1 MSLQRYA
8 MAVRLKD
15 EKKDFYL
22 KNHQNVWPEILEEL
36 KKIKVK
42 NYSIFLKEDFMFG
55 YLEYEGDNFDKD
67 LAQMSKIAI
76 VDKWTKLMIDCF
88 NPFPNNE
95 NNNSWVMMDQIFFM
109 EESLNE
115 CSSYWWFRFYRLKG
129 CFTIVKKKHFC
140 NCCRRRY

>member
-22 KNHQNVWPEILEEL
+22 KNHQNVWPEVLSEL

-42 NYSIFLKEDFMFG
+42 NYSIFLKEDLMFG
-55 YLEYEGDNFDKD
+55 YLEYDGDNFDLD
-67 LAQMSKIAI
+67 MAEMSKIDI

-95 NNNSWVMMDQIFFM
+95 DNSSWVMMDEIFYM
-109 EESLNE
+109 
-115 CSSYWWFRFYRLKG
+115 K
-129 CFTIVKKKHFC
+129 
-140 NCCRRRY
+140 

>member
-1 MSLQRYA
+1 MATQRYA
-8 MAVRLKD
+8 MAVKLKD
-15 EKKDFYL
+15 EKREYYIE
-22 KNHQNVWPEILEEL
+22 NHANVWPEILDEL

-55 YLEYEGDNFDKD
+55 YLEYDGNNFDLDMKE
-67 LAQMSKIAI
+67 MSKIAI

-109 EESLNE
+109 E
-115 CSSYWWFRFYRLKG
+115 
-129 CFTIVKKKHFC
+129 
-140 NCCRRRY
+140 